1 MKKKPNSVYIEFA
14 GTLTRIIGQCH
25 ADNEDHDLKKTY
37 EIIFAC
43 KKCKKVFKKD
53 MREFE
58 EQDEYCPHCDNHY
71 ALPFGESQGRL
82 VVSLEG
88 TQDMVRDER
97 EKPKHKDTL
106 EHMGEGLAGSRD
118 AAVYHTFES

>member
-1 MKKKPNSVYIEFA
+1 M
-14 GTLTRIIGQCH
+14 
-25 ADNEDHDLKKTY
+25 KKTY

-53 MREFE
+53 MRDFE

-71 ALPFGESQGRL
+71 IMPAGSGGGRL

-97 EKPKHKDTL
+97 EKARHKDTL
-106 EHMGEGLAGSRD
+106 ESMGEGVKESREGS
-118 AAVYHTFES
+118 VFHTFDA